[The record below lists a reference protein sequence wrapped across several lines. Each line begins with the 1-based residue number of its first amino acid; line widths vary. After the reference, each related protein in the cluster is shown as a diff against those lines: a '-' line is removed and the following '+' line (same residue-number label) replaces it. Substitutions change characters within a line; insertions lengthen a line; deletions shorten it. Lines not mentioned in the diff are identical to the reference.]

1 MQTRDAVEGLHNFW
15 GFFQPPGW
23 AFKSGENLP
32 ALAAQE
38 YGWEVESLI
47 VLCGILRSRCEE
59 KMLTDI
65 IANVKVV
72 LYAENFLEKITS
84 YEKISKPKGGN
95 RSAVR

>member
-23 AFKSGENLP
+23 AFKSDENFP

-47 VLCGILRSRCEE
+47 MLCGVLLRCGE
-59 KMLTDI
+59 KKLTDI

-72 LYAENFLEKITS
+72 LYAENFSEKMTL
-84 YEKISKPKGGN
+84 YEKIYKPKGGN